1 MWSLARAGED
11 WKAAIRLAAERDVV
25 LQHPE
30 RGPQTT
36 RDVALTNAHDAYHH
50 VWDIRRSMKSAL
62 ARQSQSRS
70 DIVTRHGPPL
80 DRGWQARVCAQPDGA
95 HGDRPRTREQER
107 APRSDRLHE
116 DASEGDGGDLPRTE

>member
-1 MWSLARAGED
+1 MWSLARAAED

-50 VWDIRRSMKSAL
+50 VWDIRRSMESA
-62 ARQSQSRS
+62 AR
-70 DIVTRHGPPL
+70 
-80 DRGWQARVCAQPDGA
+80 
-95 HGDRPRTREQER
+95 
-107 APRSDRLHE
+107 
-116 DASEGDGGDLPRTE
+116 